1 MLSVLYITELIA
13 EGSAVWRRA
22 IQPFLG
28 LNFKLKRQRFC
39 EMSLGTKPQPFQ
51 ALLLGKTFELLAEN
65 NFRIKI
71 IHGYFTPRDLPKG
84 MEACPELL
92 GN

>member
-1 MLSVLYITELIA
+1 MK
-13 EGSAVWRRA
+13 GVWV
-22 IQPFLG
+22 
-28 LNFKLKRQRFC
+28 
-39 EMSLGTKPQPFQ
+39 TKPQPFQ
-51 ALLLGKTFELLAEN
+51 ALPLGKTFELLAEN

-92 GN
+92 GNEFLGRKGIR